1 MEIEMDSY
9 CISGNEEFIIYGAG
23 YQGQKIC
30 DNLLK
35 NNLKVEAFLDR
46 RVKTASPVYAS
57 APEFQGDRNI
67 PAVLNEI
74 PVYHPDS
81 INDVNK
87 ENIVV
92 IAVTNPYEHPIIAD
106 MLYIM
111 GYRKILCS
119 FPSSGRIRQEI
130 EVNCEI
136 YNMIIQGDSPIGKK
150 VAYYDDMR
158 LMEKNLADTM
168 DVIDEKT
175 CRAQIPMELLFY
187 IDSDGKERSIYTED
201 RLLPFYNFLEGR
213 GEREFLVLRSHLQDN
228 GVDVN
233 RWMETKAV
241 GYFQLSQEWENGTD
255 NKSDIPLVEK
265 ADRGRFLIKSHLD
278 RVIFYVAKGYHR
290 IYCRLSQSDFIN
302 WDKPE
307 MINEVWQAIMRQKIS
322 CVYTP
327 ILYPAFYWFQCRRE
341 SYGHSRL
348 MRICRYFV
356 EKGILLDGKKVL
368 DAGAYVG
375 YFAQHMYR
383 MGADVTAVEFDADNY
398 ELLRTINPL
407 IDCDDIKALNIGI
420 QEMNE
425 DEHYDVTIL
434 LTVLYWHFDTDLG
447 LKLMEKIDK
456 LTKDILLWESGDE
469 PEREKQWIFDHSSF
483 NAYEKISDT
492 FGTQKLREMGAFYRV

>member
-1 MEIEMDSY
+1 MAFY
-9 CISGNEEFIIYGAG
+9 CISEDQGFIIYGAG
-23 YQGQKIC
+23 YQGQQIC
-30 DNLLK
+30 NHLLR
-35 NNLKVEAFLDR
+35 NNIKVEAFLDR
-46 RVKTASPVYAS
+46 RVKSAQPINAS
-57 APEFQGDRNI
+57 APEFQGERNL
-67 PAVLNEI
+67 PTVLNSI
-74 PVYHPDS
+74 PVYHPDF
-81 INDVNK
+81 IGEIK
-87 ENIVV
+87 EDDIVV

-106 MLYIM
+106 MLYTM
-111 GYRKILCS
+111 GYRKILCC
-119 FPSSGRIRQEI
+119 FPSGGWNKREM
-130 EVNCEI
+130 EVNSEI
-136 YNMIIQGDSPIGKK
+136 YNMIIQGASPIGKQA
-150 VAYYDDMR
+150 AYYDDMR
-158 LMEKNLADTM
+158 LMEKHLADM
-168 DVIDEKT
+168 INVIDENT

-187 IDSDGKERSIYTED
+187 IDSDGREKSVYMED
-201 RLLPFYNFLEGR
+201 SVLPFYNFIEGR
-213 GEREFLVLRSHLQDN
+213 GEKEFLVLRDRLQDS
-228 GVDVN
+228 GIDVN

-241 GYFQLSQEWENGTD
+241 SYFQLSMEWENRED
-255 NKSDIPLVEK
+255 NKCDIPLIERI
-265 ADRGRFLIKSHLD
+265 DRGRFIIKSHLD
-278 RVIFYVAKGYHR
+278 QVIFYVAKGYHR
-290 IYCRLSQSDFIN
+290 IYCRLAQSDFIN

-307 MINEVWQAIMRQKIS
+307 LISAVWKAIMRQKIS

-356 EKGILLDGKKVL
+356 EKGILLNGKKVL

-407 IDCDDIKALNIGI
+407 IGCDDIKALNIGI

-434 LTVLYWHFDTDLG
+434 LTVLYWHLDTELG
-447 LKLMEKIDK
+447 LKLMDKIDK
-456 LTKDILLWESGDE
+456 LTKDILLWESGNE

-492 FGTQKLREMGAFYRV
+492 FGTQKLREMGVFYRV